1 MTFIDNT
8 LWLSIVVII
17 LLLFFLFHEK
27 FKFKQL
33 NKKYEMLMNEYSLLK
48 ERFSVEVT
56 AKSRELF
63 ERWKEEELESYRR
76 QIAEA
81 LERECKAKL
90 KEWMREEEKRI
101 RQDAIERSTS
111 TIMGKVGEQLAPL
124 MLFLKYDINPKDVRF
139 IGSPVDFIAF
149 KGLSEGNLEEIV
161 FIEVKSGKT
170 SDLTHRER
178 MIRKVV
184 EDKRI
189 SWLLLNLQ
197 KEIQSEG

>member
-1 MTFIDNT
+1 MTLIDNI
-8 LWLSIVVII
+8 SIVAVI
-17 LLLFFLFHEK
+17 LLLLLIFHEK

-33 NKKYEMLMNEYSLLK
+33 NKKYEVLKNEYSLLK
-48 ERFSVEVT
+48 EKFSVEVT

-63 ERWKEEELESYRR
+63 ERWKEEELESYKRR
-76 QIAEA
+76 IAES
-81 LERECKAKL
+81 LDRECKVKL

-149 KGLSEGNLEEIV
+149 KGLSEGSLEEIV

-184 EDKRI
+184 EDKRV

-197 KEIQSEG
+197 REIKSER